1 MKEFLGKYQNDVQGA
16 ISGWDRLFFRGT
28 QRWLSNAK
36 GMSAYLTMHKILMKD
51 FSRWAQ
57 GMTQRIRSSC
67 EVVAQK
73 LGRPMEYLRSSSISK
88 EETAKVIAQRDTIR
102 EGLICGFSVVE
113 PCLSVEVVGNRATQ
127 QLEIAMRERKCVW
140 VYHYWNDPIYGLCH
154 ARIQTWLPF
163 TVKVC
168 MNGRHWLARSLSRE
182 GIPYAQQENAIAW
195 VRDFNRAQALMN
207 AQAKT
212 DWPVVLDG
220 LRDRLC
226 PVFRDLFGRERLQH
240 YWSADETE
248 WATDVLF
255 RDAHRLETLYPRMT
269 RYAIE
274 VFDSPSVLRFFGR
287 AATAEGPRQLWP
299 RDLESDLRRR
309 TEGVRIKHWLNRNSV
324 KAYNKSGH
332 ILRVETTINQPREF
346 KVFRRPNDDHRR
358 KLSWQKMRKGVA
370 DLHRRGEVSQACN
383 NRYLEALAGVPSGH
397 TVQETCTVVC
407 HRKRW
412 NKHPIRAL
420 NLGTSGDLAIL
431 QFIARGEHALNGFRN
446 RDLRQILFP
455 DLKAPDAMAVR
466 RASAATG
473 RRLRLLRAHGL
484 IHKIPGTH
492 RYRPS
497 PLGIK
502 IAAVAIRTNN
512 LDVEQLTKL
521 AA

>member
-1 MKEFLGKYQNDVQGA
+1 VKEFMEKYQNEVQGA
-16 ISGWDRLFFRGT
+16 INGWDRILFRGT

-36 GMSAYLTMHKILMKD
+36 GMAAYLTLHKILFKD
-51 FSRWAQ
+51 FGRWAQ

-67 EVVAQK
+67 EEVAGK

-88 EETAKVIAQRDTIR
+88 EERAEEIAKRDKIK

-113 PCLSVEVVGNRATQ
+113 PCLSVDVVGNRATQ

-140 VYHYWNDPIYGLCH
+140 VYNYWNDPVYGLCH

-182 GIPYAQQENAIAW
+182 GIPYAQQDNAIAW
-195 VRDFNRAQALMN
+195 VKDIDRAQELMD
-207 AQAKT
+207 AQATT
-212 DWPVVLDG
+212 DWPAVLDS

-226 PVFRDLFGRERLQH
+226 PAFRDLFGRERLQH

-255 RDAHRLETLYPRMT
+255 HDVKRLVTLYPRIM

-287 AATAEGPRQLWP
+287 TTTVEGTRTRWP
-299 RDLESDLRRR
+299 LDLESDLRRR
-309 TEGVRIKHWLNRNSV
+309 AEGVRIKHWLNRNSV
-324 KAYNKSGH
+324 KAYNKCGNV
-332 ILRVETTINQPREF
+332 LRVETTINQPREF
-346 KVFRRPNDDHRR
+346 KVFRRPNDDRRR

-383 NRYLEALAGVPSGH
+383 NRYLEALAGVPSGQ
-397 TVQETCTVVC
+397 TVQEMCAVVC

-412 NKHPIRAL
+412 NKQPIRAL
-420 NLGTSGDLAIL
+420 NLSTSGDLTML

-455 DLKAPDAMAVR
+455 DLKTADVKVVH

-497 PLGIK
+497 PLGLK
-502 IAAVAIRTNN
+502 IAAVAIQTNH

>member
-1 MKEFLGKYQNDVQGA
+1 MKVFLEKYQNDVQGA
-16 ISGWDRLFFRGT
+16 ISGWDRLLFRGT
-28 QRWLSNAK
+28 QRWLSNAR
-36 GMSAYLTMHKILMKD
+36 GMSTYMNSHKILMKD
-51 FSRWAQ
+51 FGRWAQ
-57 GMTQRIRSSC
+57 GLTQRIRSSC
-67 EVVAQK
+67 EEVAQK
-73 LGRPMEYLRSSSISK
+73 LGRPIEYLRSSRISK
-88 EETAKVIAQRDTIR
+88 EERANVIAQRDKIK

-113 PCLSVEVVGNRATQ
+113 PCLSVEVVGNKATQ
-127 QLEIAMRERKCVW
+127 QLEVAMRERKCVW
-140 VYHYWNDPIYGLCH
+140 VYNYWNDPAYGICH

-168 MNGRHWLARSLSRE
+168 MNGRHWLARSLSRAR
-182 GIPYAQQENAIAW
+182 IPYAKQDNAIAW
-195 VRDFNRAQALMN
+195 VKDLNQAQALMN
-207 AQAKT
+207 AQSKT
-212 DWPVVLDG
+212 DWSLVLDG
-220 LRDRLC
+220 MLDRLC
-226 PVFRDLFGRERLQH
+226 PAFRDLFGRERMSH

-255 RDAHRLETLYPRMT
+255 RDVQRLETLYPRIM

-274 VFDSPSVLRFFGR
+274 VFDSPSILRFFGR
-287 AATAEGPRQLWP
+287 AATAEGSRHLWP
-299 RDLESDLRRR
+299 HDLESNLRRR

-324 KAYNKSGH
+324 KAYNKSGN

-346 KVFRRPNDDHRR
+346 KVFRRPNDDGRR

-383 NRYLEALAGVPSGH
+383 DRYLEALAGVPSGH

-407 HRKRW
+407 QRTRW
-412 NKHPIRAL
+412 KKHPIRAL

-446 RDLRQILFP
+446 RDLRPILFP
-455 DLKAPDAMAVR
+455 DLKTTDVKAVR

-497 PLGIK
+497 PLGTK
-502 IAAVAIRTNN
+502 IAAVAIQSNN

>member
-1 MKEFLGKYQNDVQGA
+1 MTKYQNDVQGA
-16 ISGWDRLFFRGT
+16 ISGWDRLMFRGT

-36 GMSAYLTMHKILMKD
+36 GVSAYMTMRKILFKD
-51 FSRWAQ
+51 FGRWVQ
-57 GMTQRIRSSC
+57 GMTQRIRNSC
-67 EVVAQK
+67 EEVART
-73 LGRPMEYLRSSSISK
+73 LGRPMEYLRTSSISK
-88 EETAKVIAQRDTIR
+88 EDRAKEIARRDKIK

-113 PCLSVEVVGNRATQ
+113 PCLSVEVVGNRTTQ
-127 QLEIAMRERKCVW
+127 QLEVAMRERRCVW
-140 VYHYWNDPIYGLCH
+140 VYHYWNDPVYGLCH

-168 MNGRHWLARSLSRE
+168 INGRHWLARSLSRE
-182 GIPYAQQENAIAW
+182 AIPYAQQDNAIAW
-195 VRDFNRAQALMN
+195 VKDFDRAQALMD
-207 AQAKT
+207 AQATT

-220 LRDRLC
+220 MRDRLC
-226 PVFRDLFGRERLQH
+226 PAFRNLFGHDRLQH

-255 RDAHRLETLYPRMT
+255 HDAKRLVTLYPRIM
-269 RYAIE
+269 RHAIE

-287 AATAEGPRQLWP
+287 ATTVNGTRTRWP
-299 RDLESDLRRR
+299 EDLESDLRRR

-324 KAYNKSGH
+324 KAYNKCGNV
-332 ILRVETTINQPREF
+332 LRVETTINQPREF
-346 KVFRRPNDDHRR
+346 KVFRRPNDDRRR

-370 DLHRRGEVSQACN
+370 DLHRRGKVSQACN
-383 NRYLEALAGVPSGH
+383 DRYLEALAGVPSGQ
-397 TVQETCTVVC
+397 TVHETCTVVC

-420 NLGTSGDLAIL
+420 NLNTSGDLAIL

-446 RDLRQILFP
+446 RDLRQVIFP
-455 DLKAPDAMAVR
+455 DLKPTDVKAVR

-484 IHKIPGTH
+484 IHKVPGTH

-497 PLGIK
+497 TLGLNIS
-502 IAAVAIRTNN
+502 AVAIQTNN
-512 LDVEQLTKL
+512 LDVEQLTKV